1 MKCRFSDGSQ
11 LFLKSLTI
19 LLPPLYH
26 CSMIQQIAPYF
37 GYLASLLLALGLMV
51 NNDLKFRWLN
61 TGGNIA
67 FITYGIILGAIPVIL
82 TNSILL
88 VINAIFLYRI
98 YNRKEHFELLEFSS
112 GGILIDRFLSFY
124 KKDIE
129 SYFPDFKRERL
140 EGNLNF
146 VVLRDLVVA
155 NIFSVK
161 KEPDGLAEVLINYT
175 VPKYR
180 DFKVGSFIF
189 DTEKKFLL
197 SKGVKKVYYTA
208 TANNNH
214 RQFLKATG
222 FTVQDINGSPCLS
235 REI

>member
-1 MKCRFSDGSQ
+1 
-11 LFLKSLTI
+11 
-19 LLPPLYH
+19 
-26 CSMIQQIAPYF
+26 MIQQIAPYF

-61 TGGNIA
+61 TCGNIA
-67 FITYGIILGAIPVIL
+67 FITYGIIIGAIPIIL
-82 TNSILL
+82 TNTILL
-88 VINAIFLYRI
+88 VINTVFLYRI
-98 YNRKEHFELLEFSS
+98 YNRKEYFELLEFSS

-129 SYFPDFKRERL
+129 AYFPEFKREQL

-155 NIFSVK
+155 NIFSAK
-161 KEPDGLAEVLINYT
+161 NDADGSAEVIINYT

-197 SKGVKKVYYTA
+197 SKGVKKVYYSKV
-208 TANNNH
+208 ANKNH
-214 RQFLKATG
+214 REFLKATG
-222 FTVQDINGSPCLS
+222 FTLQDIKGNSCLC